1 MSKRQRLRYRF
12 DNLMSRGLGA
22 KIALLGVM
30 ALVLV
35 GIAVFAMLVFGA
47 AAVDENGKP
56 DSLGMMAWRSLT
68 HTLDPGTL
76 GNDAVGTNWPFLF
89 VMLFVTIGGVFVV
102 SSLIGVL
109 SSGFGETLDQLRRGK
124 STVIEHD
131 HTVILGWTPKIY
143 TLVREL
149 AAANAHHRDACI
161 VILAERDKVEMDH
174 EIGVTLRGRHKIR
187 VVTRT
192 GTPMV
197 LTDFAMTSPG
207 TCRSIIVLAP
217 ERHEDGSPME
227 SHESDTIV
235 LKTLLAIKKIAP
247 EQAPHVVAEVF
258 EASTERVARFI
269 VGDKAGLIHANPQIC
284 RVLVQTGRQSGL
296 SAVYTHLLGFDG
308 ADPYMHLEPKVLGM
322 TFRDA
327 VFEYD
332 TSSLIGVS
340 TASGEVL
347 VPPPLDRVFAAGDEV
362 VTISH
367 DDESII
373 ADGGRARLPIDASA
387 IIASAPSHVHPA
399 ERTLVL
405 GASRRTANVVHQ
417 LDIHCGPGSEIALV
431 GEDESRM
438 PTAAARIRVTA
449 RVGDLTNRALLDEL
463 DVTSYDHVLVL
474 SETHGRT
481 QEMADARTTVIL
493 LHLRDIERL
502 AGKRV
507 PITTEILD
515 IANRDLAS
523 VADADDFIVS
533 NRLVS
538 LLVAQLAQNPRLV
551 RVLDELFSTGGH
563 EIYLKPAGH
572 FVAPTEV
579 TFATVCE
586 AALRREEVAIGY
598 RLAATA
604 GDESKGYG
612 VVLDPAKRSRIK
624 LGPGDQVIV
633 LATD

>member
-30 ALVLV
+30 ALVLI
-35 GIAVFAMLVFGA
+35 GIAVGAMLLFGA
-47 AAVDENGKP
+47 AAVSDSGKP
-56 DSLGMMAWRSLT
+56 DSVGMMAWRSLT

-109 SSGFGETLDQLRRGK
+109 SSSFGETLDQLRRGK
-124 STVIEHD
+124 SAVIEHD

-149 AAANAHHRDACI
+149 AAANTHHRDACI

-174 EIGVTLRGRHKIR
+174 EIGVTLHGHPKIR

-192 GTPMV
+192 GTPMA
-197 LTDFAMTSPG
+197 LADFALTSPS
-207 TCRSIIVLAP
+207 TCKSIIVLAP
-217 ERHEDGSPME
+217 ERHDDGSPME
-227 SHESDTIV
+227 SHESDTVV
-235 LKTLLAIKKIAP
+235 LKTLLAIRKIAP
-247 EQAPHVVAEVF
+247 AQAPSVVAEVF

-269 VGDKAGLIHANPQIC
+269 VGEQAGLIHANPQIC

-296 SAVYTHLLGFDG
+296 AVVYAHLLAFDG
-308 ADPYMHLEPKVLGM
+308 ADPYMRVEPKVVGM
-322 TFRDA
+322 TFREA
-327 VFEYD
+327 VFAYD
-332 TSSLIGVS
+332 TSSLIGVA
-340 TASGEVL
+340 TAAGEIL
-347 VPPPLDRVFAAGDEV
+347 VPPPFDRVFGTGDEV
-362 VTISH
+362 IAIAH
-367 DDESII
+367 DD
-373 ADGGRARLPIDASA
+373 ATLVVDGGQLAIDTAA
-387 IIASAPSHVHPA
+387 ITATPPSHVHPP

-417 LDIHCGPGSEIALV
+417 LDVHCGAGSEITLV
-431 GEDESRM
+431 GEDPARM
-438 PTAAARIRVTA
+438 PTAAERSRLTV
-449 RVGDLTNRALLDEL
+449 RVGDLTHRALLDEL

-493 LHLRDIERL
+493 LHLRDIERI

-551 RVLDELFSTGGH
+551 RVLDELFSSGGH

-579 TFATVCE
+579 TYATVCE
-586 AALRREEVAIGY
+586 AALRRGEVAIGY
-598 RLAATA
+598 RLAARATVEREA
-604 GDESKGYG
+604 FG
-612 VVLDPAKRSRIK
+612 VVLDPAKRSRVT
-624 LGPGDQVIV
+624 LGAGDQVIV